1 MRVWIE
7 QRECVGN
14 GICEEVCPEVFYLH
28 GDIAYVLDG
37 DQVLPDG
44 QAGTLMVPY
53 DLEQKVIEAA
63 EECPA
68 GCIYIEAS

>member
-14 GICEEVCPEVFYLH
+14 GICPEVFYLD